1 LRGALQRETN
11 PIRVGATG
19 EVGEG
24 ETIEHGKVVLLRG
37 RCGKGLPLRSFHRSA
52 RSRQGRGQG
61 ARSNVPRLADRDRD
75 LRPRRRRGA
84 GHLPWIVRL
93 AALAEEGQDDLAD
106 AAMGIA
112 LASTLDEGE
121 SFATLELHVNFLRPV
136 WNAKLTAKGRI
147 VSRGR
152 TVAMTACDIVDA
164 DQRHI
169 AAATGTQMILTG
181 QMANGR

>member
-1 LRGALQRETN
+1 MRKKVDDYASGRIAPPPVATALGITLIRAGDGTADFAYVADGRHAN
-11 PIRVGATG
+11 PMGTL
-19 EVGEG
+19 
-24 ETIEHGKVVLLRG
+24 HGGIL
-37 RCGKGLPLRSFHRSA
+37 C
-52 RSRQGRGQG
+52 
-61 ARSNVPRLADRDRD
+61 
-75 LRPRRRRGA
+75 
-84 GHLPWIVRL
+84 
-93 AALAEEGQDDLAD
+93 DLAD

-169 AAATGTQMILTG
+169 AAATGTQVILTG
-181 QMANGR
+181 QMAKGR